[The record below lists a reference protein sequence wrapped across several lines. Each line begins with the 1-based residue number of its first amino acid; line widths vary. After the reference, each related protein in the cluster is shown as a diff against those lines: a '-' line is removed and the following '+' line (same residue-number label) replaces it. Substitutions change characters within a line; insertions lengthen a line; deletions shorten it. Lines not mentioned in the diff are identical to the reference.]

1 MIEPSHVMV
10 NEIQN
15 DSMNH
20 HNSSQ
25 RPFPIPFHISPSF
38 LTSSKIGCELNV
50 SMLDLHS
57 LISLRPTCYRSGSLL
72 PSSLKPISPT
82 SCCHLDTDTRSS
94 RPKYLDWQ
102 VLTVP
107 NSYLWVPLRFPAT
120 ASMSLLCTNLSA
132 LMEWVAEIA
141 SVRIYIKRPILY
153 FESVI

>member
-1 MIEPSHVMV
+1 MKFR
-10 NEIQN
+10 
-15 DSMNH
+15 MNH

-25 RPFPIPFHISPSF
+25 RLFPIPFPISSSF
-38 LTSSKIGCELNV
+38 LTSSKIGCESNV

-57 LISLRPTCYRSGSLL
+57 LVSLRPTCYRSGSLL

-82 SCCHLDTDTRSS
+82 CCHPDSDARSS
-94 RPKYLDWQ
+94 RPKYLNWH

-107 NSYLWVPLRFPAT
+107 NSYLWVALRFPAT
-120 ASMSLLCTNLSA
+120 ASMSLLCTNLAA
-132 LMEWVAEIA
+132 LTEWVAEIA